1 MAFGESLAALSLGVV
16 DALVPATL
24 AALVGFLV
32 AAYALPTE
40 TALLF
45 TALLTG
51 IVFLGLTIHGY
62 NRFRHERWL
71 FPATKWL
78 VGAVRGLRP

>member
-1 MAFGESLAALSLGVV
+1 MALGESLAALSVGVV
-16 DALVPATL
+16 DALLPTTL
-24 AALVGFLV
+24 AALVGFGV
-32 AAYALPTE
+32 AALSLPTG
-40 TALLF
+40 TALWF
-45 TALLTG
+45 TALLAS
-51 IVFLGLTIHGY
+51 IVFVGLTIHGY